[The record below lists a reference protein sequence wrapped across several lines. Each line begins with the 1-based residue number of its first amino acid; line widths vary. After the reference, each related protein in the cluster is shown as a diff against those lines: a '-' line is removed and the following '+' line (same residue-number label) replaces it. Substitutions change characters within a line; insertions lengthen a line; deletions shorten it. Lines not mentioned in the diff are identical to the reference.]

1 MTNNFCLTCLMI
13 TFLILGCHEH
23 DSISALKGEW
33 ELRAELNKKTGVST
47 NYLPGNGTII
57 KFTGTDYE
65 FYSHEKFIKC
75 GKYSIQPCA
84 AHSVKGTAER
94 IVYDGGSGS
103 GPVNSFVKID
113 STQIRAYPDS
123 NTNFSVIYKKI
134 KS

>member
-1 MTNNFCLTCLMI
+1 MTNNFCLALLI
-13 TFLILGCHEH
+13 TTFFIAGCHRG
-23 DSISALKGEW
+23 SPVSALNGEW
-33 ELRAELNKKTGVST
+33 ELRTELNRKTGAST

-84 AHSVKGTAER
+84 AHSKKGAAER
-94 IVYDGGSGS
+94 VIYDNGSCP

-113 STQIRAYPDS
+113 STQISTYPDTCS
-123 NTNFSVIYKKI
+123 NLSVIYKKI